1 MPDYMPNVN
10 SEKLGPNYTSARI
23 SNMGVLIRMIPF
35 MLEFSLKLFI
45 GWVSLQVVSPAETN
59 LATWINLTVENAT
72 YNHRILVNMEL
83 ELLPTLYL
91 SI

>member
-1 MPDYMPNVN
+1 MPDYMPNN